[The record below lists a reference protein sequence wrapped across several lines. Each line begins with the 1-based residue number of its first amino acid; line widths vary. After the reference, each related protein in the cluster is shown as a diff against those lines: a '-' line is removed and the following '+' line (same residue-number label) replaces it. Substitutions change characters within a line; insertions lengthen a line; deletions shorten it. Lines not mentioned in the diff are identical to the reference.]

1 MCYNGSASTRK
12 RGFGL
17 VKKHK
22 KKINPWRLLLLLL
35 LVALIA
41 ASGTTLSLLAV
52 SVKDLPA
59 WDENKLYSIAASSY
73 YDQNG
78 ELFARIGEEN
88 RDPVRI
94 KDIPVFVQEAF
105 IAVEDVRFYQHHGV
119 DLRGIA
125 RAAWNNLTGGGIQQG
140 ASTITQQLVKLSFL
154 TPERTLKRKIQEAI
168 LAFMVERRYSKQE
181 ILEMYLNKIYFGHGA
196 YGIQTA
202 SRIYFGKRVNKLSLS
217 QAAFLAGLPKGP
229 NLYSQ
234 SEEATA
240 RRNVVLDTMARYD
253 FISEAQAAEAKKE
266 PLVNLEKNSKETLY
280 HYPYFVDHVTKQ
292 LISDFGEDMIYKAGL
307 RIYTTLDINTQKAAE
322 DVLANPKNF
331 PASRRDSNG
340 ILQPEG
346 AAVFLDPQTGY
357 IKAIVGGREHTHQL
371 QFNRATMAPRLPGS
385 AFKPIAAYGPA
396 IELKG
401 MGPASVI
408 DDIPVKYGSYQP
420 RNYDRSY
427 RGLTTIRTALRHSI
441 NVVAVRTMMEHVGI
455 TNAIN
460 FARRLGINLDPQKH
474 GASMALGGL
483 DQGVTPLQMAAAY
496 AAFAN
501 GGIYVK
507 PTAVLRVEDLNGKV
521 LKEYKAEPYQ
531 ALKPSTAYLI
541 TDMLKDVI
549 QSGTGTNA
557 RLNRPAAGKTGTT
570 DEGKDVWF
578 VGYTPDLAG
587 AVWIGHDEPKSMPFE
602 YGGRYPAFIWRQVMN
617 EALKT
622 TPPHNFPQ
630 PANIVSAT
638 VDNKSG
644 LLPGP
649 NTPTEDMVTDLFAAG
664 TMPTEV
670 DNTHVLVEVCATT
683 GLLASEYCPDR
694 VTRVMISLPYSVP
707 EFVADYRL
715 RVPAKICTLHNAEN
729 FNPPAQTGI
738 SVQPPVLDK
747 LENKPGNRKGPP
759 RPEKFYRYQPQ

>member
-1 MCYNGSASTRK
+1 MGARR
-12 RGFGL
+12 RGVRL
-17 VKKHK
+17 VKKRK
-22 KKINPWRLLLLLL
+22 KRLNPWRLLLLLL
-35 LVALIA
+35 LVALIT
-41 ASGTTLSLLAV
+41 ASGATLSLLAI

-88 RDPVRI
+88 REPVKI
-94 KDIPVFVQEAF
+94 KDIPLFVQDAF
-105 IAVEDVRFYQHHGV
+105 IAVEDVRFYHHHGV

-125 RAAWNNLTGGGIQQG
+125 RAVWNNLTGGGIQQG

-154 TPERTLKRKIQEAI
+154 TPEKTLKRKIQEAI

-181 ILEMYLNKIYFGHGA
+181 ILEMYLNKIYFGNGA
-196 YGIQTA
+196 YGIQAA
-202 SRIYFGKRVNKLSLS
+202 SRIYFGKKVNELSLS
-217 QAAFLAGLPKGP
+217 QAAFLAGLPKAP
-229 NLYSQ
+229 NLYSKI
-234 SEEATA
+234 EEATA
-240 RRNVVLDTMARYD
+240 RRNVVLDTMARYG
-253 FISEAQAAEAKKE
+253 FISEAQIAEAKKE
-266 PLVNLEKNSKETLY
+266 PLIDLDKNSKGTLY
-280 HYPYFVDHVTKQ
+280 PYPYFVDHVTKQ
-292 LISDFGEDMIYKAGL
+292 LISDFGEDMIYKGGL
-307 RIYTTLDINTQKAAE
+307 RVYTTLDRNTQKAAE
-322 DVLANPKNF
+322 DALANPKNF
-331 PASRRDSNG
+331 PVSGRDSSG

-357 IKAIVGGREHTHQL
+357 IKAIAGGREHTHQL
-371 QFNRATMAPRLPGS
+371 QFNRATMAPRQPGS
-385 AFKPIAAYGPA
+385 AFKPIVAYGPA

-408 DDIPVKYGSYQP
+408 DDIPVKYGSYSP
-420 RNYDRSY
+420 PNYDKSY
-427 RGLTTIRTALRHSI
+427 RGLTTMRTALRHSV
-441 NVVAVRTMMEHVGI
+441 NVVAVRTMMEHAGI
-455 TNAIN
+455 SNAVN
-460 FARRLGINLDPQKH
+460 FARRLGITLDPQKH

-483 DQGVTPLQMAAAY
+483 NQGVTPLQMAVAY

-507 PTAVLRVEDLNGKV
+507 PTAVLRVESLDGKV

-570 DEGKDVWF
+570 DEGKDLWF
-578 VGYTPDLAG
+578 AGYTPDLVG
-587 AVWIGHDEPKSMPFE
+587 VVWIGHDKPKSMPFE

-617 EALKT
+617 QALKNI
-622 TPPHNFPQ
+622 PPHDFPR

-649 NTPTEDMVTDLFAAG
+649 NTPAEDMITDLFAAG
-664 TMPTEV
+664 TVPAEV

-683 GLLASEYCPDR
+683 GLLAGEYCPDR
-694 VTRVMISLPYSVP
+694 VTRVMIRLPYSVP
-707 EFVADYRL
+707 EFVADYQL
-715 RVPAKICTLHNAEN
+715 RVPAEICTLHNLGN
-729 FNPPAQTGI
+729 LNLLDRTGI
-738 SVQPPVLDK
+738 PVQSIVPGKP
-747 LENKPGNRKGPP
+747 ENKNGPY
-759 RPEKFYRYQPQ
+759 RPEKTTGTNHDKKANRNQA